1 MPGRRKEIA
10 AELVTE
16 GRRLYENTLT
26 PVRDI
31 ARVMGISRNTL
42 DNRIAEWKWLRRYY
56 VGDGVIAANEPQHAT
71 AATEGRRA
79 LPPVETS
86 ATLPVPAEL
95 PTNLAVRLQ
104 RAIDGHFDVIDR
116 TLKVLTP
123 SNSAEAERTT
133 RTLAIISRT
142 MHELTATANSAGPTP
157 PDETDDDPVPRDM
170 DAFRN
175 ELARRL
181 HALIDA
187 RQPGQSGS
195 GGRVS
200 GEDAEQGS

>member
-71 AATEGRRA
+71 AAPEGTQA

-86 ATLPVPAEL
+86 ATLPAPAEL